1 MRVLGLV
8 KDAWLESERR
18 RWQEGGDIVE
28 WFIFGFGPPIPSV
41 FIPADAL
48 INSDD
53 DTWWSDISL
62 VRSLLSGYDPAED
75 WLLGSFSEA
84 TQNLADNGRISY
96 GGAGIIVSRAL
107 VRKMQPMGKSL
118 I

>member
-1 MRVLGLV
+1 
-8 KDAWLESERR
+8 
-18 RWQEGGDIVE
+18 
-28 WFIFGFGPPIPSV
+28 
-41 FIPADAL
+41 L
-48 INSDD
+48 IHSDD

-62 VRSLLSGYDPAED
+62 VRSLLTGYDPAED

-107 VRKMQPMGKSL
+107 VRKMQPMGECGRSESCRTEPN
-118 I
+118 

>member
-1 MRVLGLV
+1 MLG
-8 KDAWLESERR
+8 SNR
-18 RWQEGGDIVE
+18 
-28 WFIFGFGPPIPSV
+28 SV
-41 FIPADAL
+41 GAGKKAATLSSGSSSGSLRPYHPFFTLADSFD
-48 INSDD
+48 NSDD

-62 VRSLLSGYDPAED
+62 VRSLLSGYNPAED

-107 VRKMQPMGKSL
+107 VRKMQPMGEL
-118 I
+118 AFWQEREY